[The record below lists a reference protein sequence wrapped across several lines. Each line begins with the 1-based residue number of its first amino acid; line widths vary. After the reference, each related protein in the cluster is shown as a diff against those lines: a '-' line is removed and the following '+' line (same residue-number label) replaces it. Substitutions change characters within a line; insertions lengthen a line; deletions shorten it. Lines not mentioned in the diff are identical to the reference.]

1 MGRRTKE
8 VVEIVAEVSAITTI
22 LYWAFHTVDGGFQ
35 GTLAS
40 EWRLCLT
47 TSLLTFAVV
56 LAIFRMGRL

>member
-1 MGRRTKE
+1 
-8 VVEIVAEVSAITTI
+8 VAEVSAITTI